1 MSYIGAQ
8 PTTAAFVTD
17 TFSAN
22 GSGTVF
28 TLSVA
33 PANTNSI
40 LVAVSGVLQD
50 PSTYSVSGT
59 TLTFSAAPPA
69 GTGNISVRFLGIPAS
84 GVTSTAYRTQTEFTA
99 TAGQTTFSVP
109 SYTVGYIDV
118 YRNGAKLGTADFT
131 ATNGTTVVLASGASS
146 GDLIQTVSFYV
157 SSVLNAIPAVANA
170 VTTSYINSGAVTAAK
185 MAASGAWAPTGTVV
199 QVVQGTTTTQVST
212 TGITLVDTGLSVS
225 ITPLFSTS
233 KILVMV
239 DQSSVGKANA
249 DERVKIVLLRN
260 SSQIATL
267 TELAAYTASSQN
279 NDIGSVTISYL
290 DSPATTS
297 ATTYKTQ
304 FSTVNGVGSAIVQWN
319 PSTSTI
325 TAMEITA

>member
-1 MSYIGAQ
+1 MPLVLNSSSISGL
-8 PTTAAFVTD
+8 AAV
-17 TFSAN
+17 
-22 GSGTVF
+22 GG
-28 TLSVA
+28 LSS
-33 PANTNSI
+33 P
-40 LVAVSGVLQD
+40 Q
-50 PSTYSVSGT
+50 
-59 TLTFSAAPPA
+59 
-69 GTGNISVRFLGIPAS
+69 TG
-84 GVTSTAYRTQTEFTA
+84 
-99 TAGQTTFSVP
+99 
-109 SYTVGYIDV
+109 
-118 YRNGAKLGTADFT
+118 
-131 ATNGTTVVLASGASS
+131 
-146 GDLIQTVSFYV
+146 
-157 SSVLNAIPAVANA
+157 SVL
-170 VTTSYINSGAVTAAK
+170 
-185 MAASGAWAPTGTVV
+185 

-267 TELAAYTASSQN
+267 TELAAYNASSQN

-297 ATTYKTQ
+297 AITYKTQ
-304 FSTVNGVGSAIVQWN
+304 FSTINGNGSAIVQWN

-325 TAMEITA
+325 TAMEIAA